1 MLSLLILYIIS
12 LLSFVS
18 SNYEGSESSLS
29 SSTECESHN
38 TNSLESSCLCFDEPE
53 NDFGYEICK
62 DPGTVWNKDWLEI
75 NKKC

>member
-1 MLSLLILYIIS
+1 MLSLLTLYIIS

-18 SNYEGSESSLS
+18 SNYDGYEPSLS

-53 NDFGYEICK
+53 NDFEYQICK
-62 DPGTVWNKDWLEI
+62 EPSKFEI
-75 NKKC
+75 KSELK